1 MRSAGRLISRSPPLT
16 DGYRPAAYLGVAASV
31 FHPRQAPASTLCE
44 ISARAR
50 TQNEGIHS
58 TLPAL
63 SIPGGGSP
71 RPGDGSSGKLGFVGK
86 RVCADR
92 PTVNY
97 GPGMAAM
104 PPLGYS
110 MEVVKGVAHW

>member
-1 MRSAGRLISRSPPLT
+1 MRSAGRLISRSPPLN

-50 TQNEGIHS
+50 TQNEGIHTACAVGS
-58 TLPAL
+58 R
-63 SIPGGGSP
+63 GGSP
-71 RPGDGSSGKLGFVGK
+71 RPGDRSSGKLGFVGK

-110 MEVVKGVAHW
+110 MEVVKGVAHWG